1 MMMISR
7 KGAKFS
13 FASLLSFVP
22 LREMLRLPLPTMNE
36 YINIGK
42 IVAAFGLKGEV
53 ILKHALGK
61 KTELKEIEAIFV
73 EENKGSYLP
82 YFVESSKAKDTEE
95 IYVKLESIN
104 TRESANRLS
113 TRNVWLLDEDFRKLA
128 GKTAP
133 ISLLGFQLIAD
144 EEGNLGPIEEVIEQ
158 PHQVLLRIN
167 LDGKEALIPLHAE
180 TLDKIDHKKKEVHVT
195 LPDGL
200 LDIYR

>member
-1 MMMISR
+1 
-7 KGAKFS
+7 
-13 FASLLSFVP
+13 
-22 LREMLRLPLPTMNE
+22 MND

-42 IVAAFGLKGEV
+42 IVASFGLKGEV

-61 KTELKEIEAIFV
+61 KTELNNIEAIFV

-82 YFVESSKAKDTEE
+82 YFVESSKAKDHDET
-95 IYVKLESIN
+95 YVKLESVD

-113 TRNVWLLDEDFRKLA
+113 TKNVWLLDADFRKLA
-128 GKTAP
+128 GKSAP
-133 ISLLGFQLIAD
+133 ISLLGFELITD
-144 EEGNLGPIEEVIEQ
+144 EDEHLGPIEEVIEQ
-158 PHQVLLRIN
+158 PHQVLLRIS

-180 TLDKIDHKKKEVHVT
+180 TLDKIDHQKKQVYVT

>member
-1 MMMISR
+1 MVH
-7 KGAKFS
+7 G
-13 FASLLSFVP
+13 LW
-22 LREMLRLPLPTMNE
+22 TMDYLCNMND

-61 KTELKEIEAIFV
+61 KTELKGIEAIFV

-82 YFVESSKAKDTEE
+82 YFVESSKAKDMEE
-95 IYVKLESIN
+95 VYVKLESID

-113 TRNVWLLDEDFRKLA
+113 TKNVWLLDDDFRKLA

-133 ISLLGFQLIAD
+133 ISLLGFQLIDD
-144 EEGNLGPIEEVIEQ
+144 EEGSLGPIEEVIEQ
-158 PHQVLLRIN
+158 PHQVLLRIS

-180 TLDKIDHKKKEVHVT
+180 TLDKIDHKKKEVHVI

>member
-1 MMMISR
+1 
-7 KGAKFS
+7 
-13 FASLLSFVP
+13 
-22 LREMLRLPLPTMNE
+22 MND

-42 IVAAFGLKGEV
+42 IVASFGLKGEV

-61 KTELKEIEAIFV
+61 KTELKNIEAIFV

-82 YFVESSKAKDTEE
+82 YFVESSKAKDHDET
-95 IYVKLESIN
+95 YVKLESID

-113 TRNVWLLDEDFRKLA
+113 TKNVWLLDADFRKLA
-128 GKTAP
+128 GKSAP
-133 ISLLGFQLIAD
+133 ISLLGFELITD
-144 EEGNLGPIEEVIEQ
+144 EDEHLGPIEEVIEQ
-158 PHQVLLRIN
+158 PHQVLLRIS

-180 TLDKIDHKKKEVHVT
+180 TLDKIDHQKKQVYVT